1 MSTRRQFIGAVAAGL
16 AGLAAPA
23 RGQAPAGLDGWPA
36 RSVRVISPTG
46 TGGPGQNFRLYAEQ
60 LKDTFGQ
67 SFVLE
72 NMPGGSGA
80 IGSMTVARAAPDG
93 HTLLL
98 ASNSHIVLAPLVL
111 TNSPVNVKRD
121 YAAIALMFTFPFLL
135 VVNPTLPVRTLRDLV
150 AYAKARPN
158 ELNYGS
164 PGVGTG
170 GHLVTELLVKR
181 TGIDAVHIP
190 YQGTTQQL
198 LAAAAGTLQFTFD
211 TVGNARGLVDAGK
224 VIPLAVTGAQRAS
237 AAPDVPTLKDLVTYA
252 KARPNEL
259 NYGSPGVGTG
269 GHLVTELLVKRTG
282 IDAVHIPYQGTTQ
295 QLLAAAAGTLQ
306 FTFDTVGNA
315 RGLVDAGKVIP
326 LAVTGAQ
333 RASAAPG
340 VPTLKELGYDG
351 FDDLFVA
358 NGLLA
363 PTGTSPA
370 VIKALNREMV
380 RMNTSGP
387 IREKLLDASYEPGTL
402 SPEAYGA
409 MIDREL
415 KLWGDVVQETGVR
428 VKA

>member
-1 MSTRRQFIGAVAAGL
+1 MSTRRQFIGAL
-16 AGLAAPA
+16 AGGLTASAEPA
-23 RGQAPAGLDGWPA
+23 RAQTPGTGHPNLDGWPA

-60 LKDTFGQ
+60 LKDAFGQ

-111 TNSPVNVKRD
+111 SNSPVNVKRD
-121 YAAIALMFTFPFLL
+121 FAPIALMFTFPFLL
-135 VVNPTLPVRTLRDLV
+135 LVNQGLPVRNLAELV
-150 AYAKARPN
+150 AYAKARPGQ
-158 ELNYGS
+158 LNYGS

-170 GHLVTELLVKR
+170 GHLVTELMVKR
-181 TGIDAVHIP
+181 TGIEAVHVP
-190 YQGTTQQL
+190 YQGTTQQM

-211 TVGNARGLVDAGK
+211 TVGNARGMVDAGK
-224 VIPLAVTGAQRAS
+224 VIPLAVTGARRAT
-237 AAPDVPTLKDLVTYA
+237 AAPDVPT
-252 KARPNEL
+252 
-259 NYGSPGVGTG
+259 
-269 GHLVTELLVKRTG
+269 
-282 IDAVHIPYQGTTQ
+282 
-295 QLLAAAAGTLQ
+295 
-306 FTFDTVGNA
+306 F
-315 RGLVDAGKVIP
+315 
-326 LAVTGAQ
+326 
-333 RASAAPG
+333 
-340 VPTLKELGYDG
+340 KELGYQG

-370 VIKALNREMV
+370 MIKALNREMV
-380 RMNTSGP
+380 RMNASGP
-387 IREKLLDASYEPGTL
+387 IREKLLLASYEPGTL
-402 SPEAYGA
+402 SPEEYGA

-428 VKA
+428 IKA

>member
-16 AGLAAPA
+16 AGLVAPA
-23 RGQAPAGLDGWPA
+23 RGQAPGPAPAGLDGWPA

-135 VVNPTLPVRTLRDLV
+135 VVNPALPVRTLKDLV

-237 AAPDVPTLKDLVTYA
+237 AAPDVPTLK
-252 KARPNEL
+252 
-259 NYGSPGVGTG
+259 
-269 GHLVTELLVKRTG
+269 
-282 IDAVHIPYQGTTQ
+282 
-295 QLLAAAAGTLQ
+295 
-306 FTFDTVGNA
+306 
-315 RGLVDAGKVIP
+315 
-326 LAVTGAQ
+326 
-333 RASAAPG
+333 
-340 VPTLKELGYDG
+340 ELGYDG
-351 FDDLFVA
+351 STTCSW
-358 NGLLA
+358 
-363 PTGTSPA
+363 PTGCWRPQA
-370 VIKALNREMV
+370 PR
-380 RMNTSGP
+380 P
-387 IREKLLDASYEPGTL
+387 P
-402 SPEAYGA
+402 
-409 MIDREL
+409 
-415 KLWGDVVQETGVR
+415 
-428 VKA
+428 

>member
-1 MSTRRQFIGAVAAGL
+1 MPTRREFVGAIAGTAAVI
-16 AGLAAPA
+16 AGPRTHA
-23 RGQAPAGLDGWPA
+23 QAPQPGTVGGWPA

-46 TGGPGQNFRLYAEQ
+46 SGGPGQNFRLYAEE
-60 LKDTFGQ
+60 LKETFGQ

-80 IGSMTVARAAPDG
+80 IGCMTVARAAPDG

-121 YAAIALMFTFPFLL
+121 FVPIALMFTFPFLL
-135 VVNPTLPVRTLRDLV
+135 VVNPELPVRTLAELV
-150 AYAKARPN
+150 AYAKARPGL
-158 ELNYGS
+158 LNYGS

-181 TGIDAVHIP
+181 TGIEAVHVP
-190 YQGTTQQL
+190 YQATTQQL

-237 AAPDVPTLKDLVTYA
+237 AAPDVPTLK
-252 KARPNEL
+252 
-259 NYGSPGVGTG
+259 
-269 GHLVTELLVKRTG
+269 
-282 IDAVHIPYQGTTQ
+282 
-295 QLLAAAAGTLQ
+295 
-306 FTFDTVGNA
+306 
-315 RGLVDAGKVIP
+315 
-326 LAVTGAQ
+326 
-333 RASAAPG
+333 
-340 VPTLKELGYDG
+340 ELGYEG
-351 FDDLFVA
+351 FDGLFVA
-358 NGLLA
+358 NSLLA
-363 PTGTSPA
+363 PTGTAPA
-370 VIKALNREMV
+370 VIAALNREMV
-380 RMNTSGP
+380 RMNASGP
-387 IREKLLDASYEPGTL
+387 IRGKLLDASYEPGTM
-402 SPEAYGA
+402 SPAEYGA